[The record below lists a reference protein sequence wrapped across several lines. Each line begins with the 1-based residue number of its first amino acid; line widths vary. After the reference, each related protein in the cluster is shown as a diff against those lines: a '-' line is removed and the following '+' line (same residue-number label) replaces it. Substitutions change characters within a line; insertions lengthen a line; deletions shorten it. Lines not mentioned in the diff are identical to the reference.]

1 MRRLTRSSYPSP
13 PCGLEGGGAVGPAPI
28 TPLEGRE
35 VRAPACYFGSVQN
48 PDLQTVFPFV
58 EQLGFGAVAGFAAG
72 FALKKVGKLVAIVL
86 GLIFVAVQV
95 LAYFGFVSINWG
107 AVQGSV
113 DPLLTPRALNGAWRT
128 VLAVLT
134 YNIAFAAAFVPSFV
148 WGLKRG

>member
-1 MRRLTRSSYPSP
+1 VEGP
-13 PCGLEGGGAVGPAPI
+13 PFVC
-28 TPLEGRE
+28 R
-35 VRAPACYFGSVQN
+35 ACYLGSVQN

-72 FALKKVGKLVAIVL
+72 FALKKVGKLVAIAV
-86 GLIFVAVQV
+86 GLIFVTVQV
-95 LAYFGFVSINWG
+95 LAYLGFVSINWT
-107 AVQGSV
+107 AVQSSV
-113 DPLLTPRALNGAWRT
+113 DPLLTPHALNGAWRT

>member
-1 MRRLTRSSYPSP
+1 MQS
-13 PCGLEGGGAVGPAPI
+13 
-28 TPLEGRE
+28 
-35 VRAPACYFGSVQN
+35 

-72 FALKKVGKLVAIVL
+72 FALKKVGKLVAIAV
-86 GLIFVAVQV
+86 GLLFVVVQV
-95 LAYFGFVSINWG
+95 LAYYGFISINWT
-107 AVQGSV
+107 AVQSSV
-113 DPLLTPRALNGAWRT
+113 DPMFTPNALGGAWRT